1 MSTPYLPKKDF
12 IFEQKKVD
20 FSIEVCYNK
29 LRSRCLQFRE
39 PKISNNN
46 NDLAEA
52 TSHDLET
59 LQQKVKELS
68 NNNDLAAQ
76 EQNRA
81 TSPLHFTSRDNIVVR
96 IRR

>member
-1 MSTPYLPKKDF
+1 MSTPNLPKKDF

-52 TSHDLET
+52 TPHDLES

-81 TSPLHFTSRDNIVVR
+81 TSLLHFTSRDNIIVR

>member
-1 MSTPYLPKKDF
+1 MSTPNLPKKDF

-46 NDLAEA
+46 NDLAQA

-59 LQQKVKELS
+59 LQQKVKELC

-81 TSPLHFTSRDNIVVR
+81 TSLLHFTSRDTILYII
-96 IRR
+96 IR

>member
-1 MSTPYLPKKDF
+1 MSTPNLPKKDF

-20 FSIEVCYNK
+20 FSNEVCYNK

-76 EQNRA
+76 EQIRA
-81 TSPLHFTSRDNIVVR
+81 TSLLHFTSRDNIIVR

>member
-39 PKISNNN
+39 HKISNNN

-81 TSPLHFTSRDNIVVR
+81 TSLLHFTSRDNIVVR

>member
-1 MSTPYLPKKDF
+1 MSTPNLPKKDF

-81 TSPLHFTSRDNIVVR
+81 TSLLHFTSRDNIVVR

>member
-20 FSIEVCYNK
+20 FSFEVCYNK

-52 TSHDLET
+52 TSHDLDP

-81 TSPLHFTSRDNIVVR
+81 TSLLHFTSRDNIIVR

>member
-81 TSPLHFTSRDNIVVR
+81 TSLLHFTSRDNIVVR

>member
-1 MSTPYLPKKDF
+1 MSTPNLPKKDF

-52 TSHDLET
+52 TPHDLET

-68 NNNDLAAQ
+68 NNNDLAP
-76 EQNRA
+76 R
-81 TSPLHFTSRDNIVVR
+81 RD
-96 IRR
+96 